1 MLKITTVFRGDSY
14 VNPRT
19 RTAPPREASS
29 HAVAG
34 ERGYLRSPSN
44 LAEIIKFAPLWV
56 CVLLA
61 ACAHPRPPLQSSVAI
76 PATMIKATSHGFS
89 SAGDTKASSFTQ
101 QAMIRPASAD
111 RPQACA
117 LPGLAAAP
125 RQAESVGH
133 YLVLSGGSLHGA
145 FGAGLFLGLQEAGIL
160 PAEPDVVTGVSTGS
174 LQATFLFL
182 ARQQVPRDRDYSWQG
197 GLATQEGSSLP
208 AIKGGRSNIEDLAL
222 AYSIRKEREILK
234 PVPLGGVGMLI
245 QGTKGSL
252 APLRRRLLGLISPE
266 TIREVATE
274 ACRGRKL
281 FVGVTNVDD
290 GQGYALDLTAL
301 ALRAYDGDATPQLMT
316 LVRKAYVESLIASSS
331 VPVGAKPVRL
341 RIRDFDKN
349 EHRINLFIDGGA
361 RFGVFFQEI
370 RAIQA
375 ANKQAGGGSGDV
387 TLIVNTR
394 LATNTWHDGDQRD
407 PKEGWLLMTLGLRTV
422 DILESQVYHLSV
434 DTVETKAAELGGLHM
449 SYISNENIAGGE
461 EPDDHRYRGKTCE
474 AWHLVDRQALHP
486 IQFYPAYMAC
496 LIDYGRERG
505 RRGEWNTN
513 IIGTE
518 ANAATPAE
526 RSPARG
532 RQ

>member
-1 MLKITTVFRGDSY
+1 M
-14 VNPRT
+14 
-19 RTAPPREASS
+19 
-29 HAVAG
+29 
-34 ERGYLRSPSN
+34 
-44 LAEIIKFAPLWV
+44 IKFAPIGA
-56 CVLLA
+56 CILLL

-76 PATMIKATSHGFS
+76 PAIMIKATSHGFS
-89 SAGDTKASSFTQ
+89 SPGDTKASSFTQ

-111 RPQACA
+111 RSQACA
-117 LPGLAAAP
+117 LPQLAAAP
-125 RQAESVGH
+125 RQSESVGH

-145 FGAGLFLGLQEAGIL
+145 FGAGFFLGLQEGGIL

-182 ARQQVPRDRDYSWQG
+182 ARQQAPQDRDYSWQG
-197 GLATQEGSSLP
+197 GLATQGGGSLP
-208 AIKGGRSNIEDLAL
+208 AIRGGRSNVEDLAL
-222 AYSIRKEREILK
+222 AYSIRKEGEILK
-234 PVPLGGVGMLI
+234 PVPLGGIGMLI

-301 ALRAYDGDATPQLMT
+301 ALRAYDGNATPQLMT

-370 RAIQA
+370 RAVQA
-375 ANKQAGGGSGDV
+375 ANKQAGSGSGDV
-387 TLIVNTR
+387 TLIINTR
-394 LATNTWHDGDQRD
+394 LTTKTWHDGDQHD

-434 DTVETKAAELGGLHM
+434 DAVENKAADLGGLHM

-461 EPDDHRYRGKTCE
+461 DPDDHSYHGKTCE
-474 AWHLVDRQALHP
+474 DWHLVDRQALHP

-518 ANAATPAE
+518 ANAATQVEGTPD
-526 RSPARG
+526 RG